1 MPRSWDHSTI
11 AGFTQILGVSPCP
24 LLSPPVPPA
33 LPRRDKVPQAWQ
45 VQCWL
50 WSCCCCSFVV
60 FFSFQER
67 GEELGTIVP
76 AFEILFEDFI
86 IVVGWFFPVGIYS
99 NAASS
104 LRFLESSTPCFPARF
119 FFLPNPFSLLLPSP
133 DDPCAVALRH
143 PHGFFAS
150 FVSVRVVKPS
160 LDKALKHPQ
169 INHP

>member
-1 MPRSWDHSTI
+1 M
-11 AGFTQILGVSPCP
+11 
-24 LLSPPVPPA
+24 SPPVPSCPPSSAQKGQGSTGLASAMLA
-33 LPRRDKVPQAWQ
+33 LELLLLLLYW
-45 VQCWL
+45 
-50 WSCCCCSFVV
+50 